1 MIVYLKNDEIERTL
15 WDACISASETLK
27 PYSYSW
33 YLDIMAPG
41 WEALVD
47 DDYDSVFPVPARS
60 RFGIKYIA
68 TPIFLQQ
75 LGTFSPDK
83 SSEKSTD
90 EFLDYMPEFYK
101 LVDLCIGQKV
111 IREGYTVTER
121 SNYELDLSRSYDEL
135 WNNFLTPCKRN
146 IEKASRKKVEFT
158 DDITPEELIDLF
170 IIIKEKIIKGIRHR
184 DFQRLIN
191 LMQYC
196 LATGKGRISGVRSSR
211 KKIVFAQFLIET
223 PGYVSLFF
231 GVNTLESRQRRL
243 NYYFINEVI
252 KNYASSGAVLD
263 FAGSSIPSIATF
275 MESFG
280 TVNNHYYRIF
290 RNNLPWP
297 IRLMK

>member
-1 MIVYLKNDEIERTL
+1 MIVYLKNNEIDRPQ
-15 WDACISASETLK
+15 WDTCISASETLK

-75 LGTFSPDK
+75 LGAFSPDK
-83 SSEKSTD
+83 SSEKSID

-101 LVDLCIGQKV
+101 LVDLCVGQR
-111 IREGYTVTER
+111 ITREGYEVTEKA
-121 SNYELDLSRSYDEL
+121 NYELDLSRSYDEL
-135 WNNFLTPCKRN
+135 WKNFLPPCKRN

-158 DDITPEELIDLF
+158 EDITPEELINMF
-170 IIIKEKIIKGIRHR
+170 IVIKEKIIKGIRQR

-211 KKIVFAQFLIET
+211 NRIVFAQFMIET

-252 KNYASSGAVLD
+252 KTYASTETILD

-280 TVNNHYYRIF
+280 PDKNPYYRIF